1 MTRARDVAFIRKLCS
16 LDLAP
21 KVLTQSLLPALRVLI
36 PSHSA
41 GLFWVDDRGEMTGLY
56 AERMLPSDV
65 MAAYYERHYHHTEE
79 GFATA
84 FRRRAS
90 ALDAVTYHSFTRKEQ
105 ETDYFRDVLAPLDA
119 YHVLY
124 GVLRNGKRPVAQ
136 ISFYR
141 GRTDRPFDAES
152 ANTLRPLLGYI
163 AGAVERVPALAQP
176 QDGTVIVEESLGI
189 IDASG
194 DVLSGT
200 EAWLRL
206 VRLAALAQVSPKD
219 ARQEARQIAS
229 FLRRIADQVLAF
241 TSNAAVRNE
250 FAWDTTW
257 GRFTVHAFR
266 LADRRGR
273 RADQVGIM
281 IRRAEPRTL
290 ALVRGV
296 GMSPLSPQQRE
307 VALLLAKGR
316 TNREIASA
324 LSMSLNTA
332 NYHVKQVYVR
342 LAIKDRNAVAST
354 LIELATGCR

>member
-16 LDLAP
+16 LELAP
-21 KVLTQSLLPALRVLI
+21 QVLTQSLLPALRVLI

-56 AERMLPSDV
+56 AERMLPPDV
-65 MAAYYERHYHHTEE
+65 MAAYYERHYRHTEE

-90 ALDAVTYHSFTRKEQ
+90 APDAVTYHSFTRKEQ
-105 ETDYFRDVLAPLDA
+105 ETDYFRDVLARLDA

-141 GRTDRPFDAES
+141 GRLDAPFDAAS
-152 ANTLRPLLGYI
+152 AATLRPLLGYI
-163 AGAVERVPALAQP
+163 SGAVERVPVAAQP

-194 DVLSGT
+194 VVLSGT
-200 EAWLRL
+200 EVWLRL
-206 VRLAALAQVSPKD
+206 IRLAALAQVSPKD
-219 ARQEARQIAS
+219 ARQEPAEIAA
-229 FLRRIADQVLAF
+229 FLRRIAEQVLAF
-241 TSNAAVRNE
+241 VVDAAVRNE
-250 FAWDTTW
+250 FAWETTW

-273 RADQVGIM
+273 RADQVGVL

-296 GMSPLSPQQRE
+296 GVSPLSPQQRE
-307 VALLLAKGR
+307 VAILLAKGR
-316 TNREIASA
+316 TNPEIADA
-324 LSMSLNTA
+324 LGLTLNTA
-332 NYHVKQVYVR
+332 SYHVKQVYAR
-342 LAIKDRNAVAST
+342 LSVNSRAEVADRLLQLSS
-354 LIELATGCR
+354 R

>member
-16 LDLAP
+16 LELAP
-21 KVLTQSLLPALRVLI
+21 QVLTQSLLPALRVLI

-41 GLFWVDDRGEMTGLY
+41 GLFWVDDRGEMTSLY

-65 MAAYYERHYHHTEE
+65 MAAYYERHYRHAEE
-79 GFATA
+79 GFASA
-84 FRRRAS
+84 FRRRANAS
-90 ALDAVTYHSFTRKEQ
+90 DAVTYHSFTREEQ
-105 ETDYFRDVLAPLDA
+105 ETDYFRDVLARLDA

-141 GRTDRPFDAES
+141 GRTDHPFDAAA

-163 AGAVERVPALAQP
+163 SGVVERVPIAAQP
-176 QDGTVIVEESLGI
+176 QDGNVIVEESLGI
-189 IDASG
+189 VDAAG
-194 DVLSGT
+194 AVVSGT
-200 EAWLRL
+200 DVWLRL

-219 ARQEARQIAS
+219 ARQETREVSS

-241 TSNAAVRNE
+241 EADAAVRNE

-266 LADRRGR
+266 LADQRGR
-273 RADQVGIM
+273 RADQVGVV

-296 GMSPLSPQQRE
+296 GLSPLSPQQRE

-342 LAIKDRNAVAST
+342 LAIKDRNAVAAT
-354 LIELATGCR
+354 LIELATR